1 MLSFWKYLHWKTFY
15 VFGCISETAAKFSY
29 SYLVK
34 SCHSTSILSSSV
46 FGTCTLIKQQAHPI
60 LPPKKNAER
69 DIEMGTQLLSCCEI
83 IPPDG
88 RDLKISLHYI
98 MEICQEDNVYIREPW
113 SRLSLFSQRAQLH
126 DIIYLCLEST
136 VAAMK
141 SIQTVLP
148 SHPTERHQVLLG
160 TVLNTAW
167 FLFWLLSPAHDLQP

>member
-1 MLSFWKYLHWKTFY
+1 MHFRNSSQILLLLSCK
-15 VFGCISETAAKFSY
+15 
-29 SYLVK
+29 
-34 SCHSTSILSSSV
+34 ILSQHFYSLIQCLWHMYTYKTA
-46 FGTCTLIKQQAHPI
+46 GTSHP
-60 LPPKKNAER
+60 PPQKNAER

-98 MEICQEDNVYIREPW
+98 MEICQEDNVYIREPR

-126 DIIYLCLEST
+126 DIIYLCFEST

-148 SHPTERHQVLLG
+148 SHPTERQQVLLG
-160 TVLNTAW
+160 TVLNTA
-167 FLFWLLSPAHDLQP
+167 